1 MIGLITARSHYPLHS
16 LRLLWR
22 HSSQIMRGQAHVVLN
37 ISPILKPTCMETSL
51 SGIACL
57 LVIRQGGY
65 EYHSGTDRRTWYFP
79 IAFPHAC
86 LSAMN
91 TLMYDGSS
99 GDGNM
104 DTVYNLSKTSLNY
117 RSDNGCG
124 SYRIAIGY

>member
-1 MIGLITARSHYPLHS
+1 MAGKAVIIT
-16 LRLLWR
+16 
-22 HSSQIMRGQAHVVLN
+22 
-37 ISPILKPTCMETSL
+37 IL
-51 SGIACL
+51 A
-57 LVIRQGGY
+57 LVCRQGGY
-65 EYHSGTDRRTWYFP
+65 EYHSGTDRRTWNFP

-91 TLMYDGSS
+91 TLMHDGSS
-99 GDGNM
+99 GDGNN